1 MAMRTRLIAVL
12 ALFPWLLANTLYGG
26 ELSETY
32 FPLKEGMTW
41 TYAIISDKHPT
52 QKISITNL
60 PPREING
67 LKLTPRKSQAGES
80 TTYFLIGSDDW
91 GIYRYGEQKSEESEP
106 IITQPKDF
114 YLRNPISLGTTWDT
128 YTKLDDNDLTIT
140 LVIESLSD
148 EVTVPAGTFKD
159 CVKIKHTGSNQK
171 DGTGV
176 SVEAYEWFA
185 ANVGLVKCL
194 VVINKLEKEKPKDS
208 EHLIY
213 QLESFKP

>member
-12 ALFPWLLANTLYGG
+12 ALFSWLLANTLYGS
-26 ELSETY
+26 ELSETF

-41 TYAIISDKHPT
+41 TYVITSDKHPT

-67 LKLTPRKSQAGES
+67 VKLTPRKSQAGEA
-80 TTYFLIGSDDW
+80 TTYFLIGSDDS
-91 GIYRYGEQKSEESEP
+91 GIYRYGEQKSENSEP
-106 IITQPKDF
+106 IITQPKDY
-114 YLRNPISLGTTWDT
+114 YLRNPVALGTTWDS
-128 YTKLDDNDLTIT
+128 YTKLGDIDLTIT
-140 LVIESLSD
+140 LEIQSLSD
-148 EVTVPAGTFKD
+148 EVTVPAGTFKE
-159 CVKIKHTGSNQK
+159 CLKIKHTGSNQK
-171 DGTGV
+171 DDPGV

-185 ANVGLVKCL
+185 PNVGLVKCL
-194 VVINKLEKEKPKDS
+194 VVITKAEKEKPKDS